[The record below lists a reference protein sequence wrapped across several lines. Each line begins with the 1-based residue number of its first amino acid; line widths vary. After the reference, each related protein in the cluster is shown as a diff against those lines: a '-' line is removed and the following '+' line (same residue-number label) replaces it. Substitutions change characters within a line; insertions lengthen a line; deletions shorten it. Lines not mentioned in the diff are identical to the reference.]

1 MRSQI
6 QGFGKAL
13 SRMVMPNIGAFIAWG
28 FITALFISSGWWPN
42 EKLAT
47 LVDPLLKYLLPLLIA
62 ITGGRNVAGD
72 RGGIVAA
79 IAAMGVIV
87 GSDVPMFLGAMAMG
101 PFSGYLIKKTDNW
114 LKNKIPAG
122 FEMLVNNFS
131 LGILGMLC
139 TIAGYFAIGPLV
151 DVITR
156 FLGETVSLIMN
167 KGFLPLVSLFIEPGK
182 VLFLNNAINHG
193 VLTPLGIEQVRQTG
207 SSMMFLLEA
216 NPGSGLGILAAYWLF
231 SKGAMKSTAPG
242 AIIIHFFG
250 GIHEIYFP
258 YILARP
264 ALIIAPILGSASA
277 ILLFSLLGG
286 GLVAPASPGS
296 IIAVMAMSP
305 RGKQLIVL
313 MGGLTAAIVSF
324 LVASPIVRRAVK
336 PEGPARNPDRE
347 PLKNTGIR
355 QKTIRK
361 IIFACDAGMGSSAM
375 GATRFKNRLKSGMD
389 IIVENSP
396 VDEIPGDA
404 DIVVCQAFLAERAA
418 RSAPAAELVII
429 RDFLESESLDHLY
442 ERLITNFSL
451 SDEKNPLAA
460 AGSLKAENNQILLP
474 ENIVTGLRNE
484 TKEEAILRAGA
495 MLEKYG
501 YVLPGYAVSMLER
514 EKQTTTYIGMG
525 IAIPHGTSES
535 KKVVIKTGIAVL
547 QYPEGVNFGNEKAFL
562 VVGIA
567 AAGNDHIQ
575 ILSNLSTAL
584 DDETLLKT
592 LFTTSDKEMIF
603 RILGSAVHHANN

>member
-1 MRSQI
+1 MRSRI
-6 QGFGKAL
+6 QGFGKSL

-42 EKLAT
+42 ENLAT

-62 ITGGRNVAGD
+62 ISGGRNVAGD
-72 RGGIVAA
+72 RGGIIAA

-87 GSDVPMFLGAMAMG
+87 GSDIPMFIGAMVIG
-101 PFSGYLIKKTDNW
+101 PLAGLLIKKVDRLTGG
-114 LKNKIPAG
+114 KIPAG

-131 LGILGMLC
+131 LGILGMVLA
-139 TIAGYFAIGPLV
+139 IIGYYTIGPLV
-151 DVITR
+151 DMMTR
-156 FLGETVSLIMN
+156 FLGEAVSFIMN
-167 KGFLPLVSLFIEPGK
+167 RGFLPLVSLFIEPGK

-207 SSMMFLLEA
+207 SSIMFLLEA

-231 SKGAMKSTAPG
+231 SKGAMRNTAPG

-264 ALIIAPILGSASA
+264 ALIIAPVLGSASA
-277 ILLFSLLGG
+277 VLLFSLLGG

-305 RGKQLIVL
+305 RGKQLIILLGV
-313 MGGLTAAIVSF
+313 LTAAIVSF

-336 PEGPARNPDRE
+336 PEGPARDTDRE
-347 PLKNTGIR
+347 SLKNSGIQQR
-355 QKTIRK
+355 PIRK

-375 GATRFKNRLKSGMD
+375 SATRFKNRLKSGMD
-389 IIVENSP
+389 ILVENSP

-404 DIVVCQAFLAERAA
+404 DIVVCQAFLADRAA
-418 RSAPAAELVII
+418 RSAPAAEIVII
-429 RDFLESESLDHLY
+429 RDFLESKSLDHLY
-442 ERLITNFSL
+442 ERLFTNSSL
-451 SDEKNPLAA
+451 SDEKNPVAA
-460 AGSLKAENNQILLP
+460 TGSLKEENNLVLLP
-474 ENIVTGLRNE
+474 ENIVTGLQNE

-495 MLEKYG
+495 MLEKSG
-501 YVLPGYAVSMLER
+501 YVLPGYAGSMLER
-514 EKQTTTYIGMG
+514 EKLTTTYIGMG
-525 IAIPHGTSES
+525 IAIPHGTGES
-535 KKVVIKTGIAVL
+535 KKEVLKTGITVL
-547 QYPEGVNFGNEKAFL
+547 QYPDGVTFGDEKAFL

-575 ILSNLSTAL
+575 ILANLSTAL
-584 DDETLLKT
+584 DDETLLNA
-592 LFTTSDKEMIF
+592 LFTTSDKDMIF
-603 RILGSAVHHANN
+603 RILGSAVHHTNN